1 MSKFFHAFLFCFFLC
16 GASASLGQ
24 NAVLQ
29 GKISDKLNKDPLVG
43 ANISLG
49 PSGTVAD
56 YDGSYRIS
64 LPAGTYQLTLSYIGY
79 KPQKQSVTLVAGET
93 RTLDFGMEEETSIL
107 QTATVVSGKFARPL
121 SEETVSVEV
130 LKPNLINNTGKV
142 SLDKALEK
150 IPGVTIIDGQA
161 NIRGGSGF
169 SQGAGSRVLLLVD
182 DVPILQADAGFPNW
196 NDVPVEN
203 IEQIEVLKGA
213 ASALYGSSALNGI
226 INVRTAFA
234 RSQPET
240 GGALWAS
247 TVFSPKDKSL
257 KWWGDSDTL
266 SSPHT
271 IGANI
276 YHRQRFDNFDF
287 VLGGFYQNEQSH
299 NKNTYN
305 EYGRFNF
312 STRYRFSDRLSA
324 GLNGNFNK
332 GNTGTFFYWLS
343 EERRFE
349 GAPTT
354 ISTRDRFRYNIDPY
368 LTYYDKG
375 GNRHRVLGRYFA
387 VDNKNFVTSGADQSN
402 KSHVIYSE
410 YQFQRR
416 FAELNMVMTTG
427 FVGTWNSV
435 TAQLYG
441 DTTFTSRNLAGYLQL
456 DKKFGDRLNAS
467 VGFRFENNVLDN
479 PGFRYDLG
487 VVEPSREEES
497 KPVFRVGLN
506 YQVATLTF
514 LRASWGQGYRYPTV
528 AERYIFTDAGFPIL
542 PNPNSTSETGW
553 SAEVGIKRGFQL
565 SSFEG
570 FLDIAAFYSKFQ
582 DMLEFNLNFDPL
594 RFGFSSTN
602 IGDTDLR
609 GIEVSVVGRG
619 SLFGI
624 PTSILT
630 GYTWIDPR
638 FLNWDQ
644 TPIDFTKP
652 VTQGQLNY
660 NNTSNKEQNIL
671 KYRPRRTFKL
681 DIETE
686 VKALAFGLETFYASH
701 IEAIDNVFSVIVIG
715 LASYREKNEKGYL
728 VNNLRSS
735 YKFSENIKLS
745 VLFNNIFNEDYSIR
759 PGLMEAPRNLM
770 LRMDWKL

>member
-1 MSKFFHAFLFCFFLC
+1 MSKFLHAFLLFSILAGTVPSF
-16 GASASLGQ
+16 SQ

-29 GKISDKLNKDPLVG
+29 GKVIDKETKESLPG

-49 PSGTVAD
+49 AVGAVSD
-56 YDGSYRIS
+56 YDGTYRIS
-64 LPAGTYQLTLSYIGY
+64 LPAGTYQLVLSFVGY
-79 KPQKQSVTLVAGET
+79 KAINQSVTLASGET
-93 RTLDFGMEEETSIL
+93 RILDFDLEEETSVL
-107 QTATVVSGKFARPL
+107 QTATVISGKFARPL

-203 IEQIEVLKGA
+203 IEQVEVLKGA

-234 RSQPET
+234 RSKTET
-240 GGALWAS
+240 GGALWAT

-257 KWWGDSDTL
+257 KWWDSDTL
-266 SSPHT
+266 EGPFT
-271 IGANI
+271 YGANL
-276 YHRQRFDNFDF
+276 YHRQKFNKFDL
-287 VLGGFYQNEQSH
+287 VLGGFYQNEKSF
-299 NKNTYN
+299 NKDTYN

-312 STRYRFSDRLSA
+312 STRYRFTDRLSA
-324 GLNGNFNK
+324 GINGNFNK
-332 GNTGTFFYWLS
+332 GNTGSFFYWLS
-343 EERRFE
+343 EPRRFE
-349 GAPTT
+349 GAPNT
-354 ISTRDRFRYNIDPY
+354 ISTRNRFRYNIDPY
-368 LTYYDKG
+368 LTYFDKG

-387 VDNKNFVTSGADQSN
+387 VDNNNFVSNGADQSN
-402 KSHVIYSE
+402 KSYVIYGE

-416 FAELNMVMTTG
+416 FAALNAVLTSG

-441 DTTFTSRNLAGYLQL
+441 DTTFTSRNLAGYLQFE
-456 DKKFGDRLNAS
+456 KKFGDRLNAS
-467 VGFRFENNVLDN
+467 AGFRYENNVLYN
-479 PGFRYDLG
+479 PGFSYLLG
-487 VVEPSREEES
+487 VIPPSEEQES
-497 KPVFRVGLN
+497 KPVFRAGLN
-506 YQVATLTF
+506 YQASTMTF

-528 AERYIFTDAGFPIL
+528 AERYIFTNAGFFVL
-542 PNPNSTSETGW
+542 PNPFSTSETGW
-553 SAEVGIKRGFQL
+553 SAELALKRGFKI

-570 FLDIAAFYSKFQ
+570 FLDIAAFYSKFE
-582 DMLEFNLNFDPL
+582 DMLEFNLVGL
-594 RFGFSSTN
+594 GFSSIN
-602 IGDTDLR
+602 IGDTDIKGL
-609 GIEVSVVGRG
+609 EVSIVGRG
-619 SLFGI
+619 NFFGL

-638 FLNWDQ
+638 FLSWD
-644 TPIDFTKP
+644 TRPIEAGQEA
-652 VTQGQLNY
+652 TQGQVNY
-660 NNTSNKEQNIL
+660 NNSSNKEQNLL
-671 KYRPRRTFKL
+671 KYRSRRTFKL
-681 DIETE
+681 DVETE
-686 VKALAFGLETFYASH
+686 VKSLSFGLETFYASH
-701 IEAIDNVFSVIVIG
+701 IEAIDFIFAAIVDG
-715 LASYREKNEKGYL
+715 LGTYREKNNEGYL

-735 YKFSENIKLS
+735 YKFSESVKLS
-745 VLFNNIFNEDYSIR
+745 LLFNNVFNEDYAIR
-759 PGLMEAPRNLM
+759 PGLMESPRNLT